1 MWHLPRSGIEPVSPV
16 LAGRQY
22 TREAQELFFFFDML
36 PAAPFMLIL
45 TFSHRSR
52 VVPYQGWIVVGYLFG
67 IFDIPVS
74 LLSVQEEGLLL
85 VNI

>member
-1 MWHLPRSGIEPVSPV
+1 
-16 LAGRQY
+16 
-22 TREAQELFFFFDML
+22 ML
-36 PAAPFMLIL
+36 PPAPFMLIL
-45 TFSHRSR
+45 TFSHRNR
-52 VVPYQGWIVVGYLFG
+52 GVPYQGWIVMGYLFG